1 MLANPCNNNAVTQ
14 VLDTQT
20 LTNIFVA
27 EFHNT
32 FHLICVQP
40 PAMRTQHNSVA
51 LGIIAAR
58 IVDCHIPIMSTVHKN
73 DIRKAKT
80 LKWVAEQQ
88 RAQHTCVYNVRSRSQ
103 LAICQTEMLNLKR
116 LGAITTLNLKH
127 VRRTHNATHVP
138 ERSDGRT
145 QV

>member
-20 LTNIFVA
+20 LISIFVA
-27 EFHNT
+27 QFHTT

-40 PAMRTQHNSVA
+40 PPVRTQHNSVA
-51 LGIIAAR
+51 LCTIAAR

-80 LKWVAEQQ
+80 LKRVAEQQ

-103 LAICQTEMLNLKR
+103 LAICQIEMMNLKR
-116 LGAITTLNLKH
+116 LGRLQ
-127 VRRTHNATHVP
+127 P
-138 ERSDGRT
+138 
-145 QV
+145 